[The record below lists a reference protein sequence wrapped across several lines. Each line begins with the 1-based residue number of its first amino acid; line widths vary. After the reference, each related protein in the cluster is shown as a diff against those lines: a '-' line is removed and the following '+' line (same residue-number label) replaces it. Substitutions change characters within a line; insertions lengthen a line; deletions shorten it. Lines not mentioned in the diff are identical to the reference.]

1 MHRFIDGEDRMQR
14 ALLPH
19 SLEDYV
25 GEENPVRVIEVF
37 IDELD
42 LPALGFSG
50 MTRGATGRPAYHPS
64 TLLKIYLYGY
74 LNRVQSSRRLERE
87 AQRNIELMW
96 LTGRLAPDFKTIADF
111 RKDNGAAIRSVCR
124 QFVELCRG
132 LKLFTGAVVAIDG
145 SKFKAVNNRDKNY
158 TVAKVTGRM
167 EQVNASIARYLRALD
182 QADREESDIAE
193 AKSGRLKE
201 KIAGL
206 RRQMQALKAMEQR
219 VQDAPDQQV
228 SLTDPDAR
236 SMATSGKGTA
246 TVGYNVQIAVD
257 AEHRLIVA
265 HEVINQGSGRQ
276 QLAPMAFKAQ
286 QATGCDKITA
296 LADRGYF
303 NGDQV
308 LSCER
313 TGVAPIVPK
322 TLTSSGAK
330 RGFFTRQ
337 DFIYNA
343 EHDHYTCPAGAK
355 LTKIHR
361 RVDHTVDFD
370 RYRHLSACF
379 TCPLRPRCTPTP
391 RRIIKRWE
399 NEDVL
404 DRMQDRLDRMP
415 DAMGVRRQ
423 TVEHPFGTLKAWMGA
438 THFLTRTLDKVRTE
452 MSLHV
457 LAYNTQANDQ
467 DLRSGT
473 ADGGDQNLI
482 ASLKLLASV
491 CLSASALTPGK
502 HGAST
507 HTSDAFSHGL
517 GHEYA
522 FGRTRLDGSIA
533 PFSAVPCGSGRG
545 VRSTQ

>member
-1 MHRFIDGEDRMQR
+1 MHRFIDGEDRMQQT
-14 ALLPH
+14 LLPN

-25 GEENPVRVIEVF
+25 NEENPVRVVEVF

-42 LPALGFSG
+42 LAALGFSG
-50 MTRGATGRPAYHPS
+50 MTPAATGRPAYHPS

-111 RKDNGAAIRSVCR
+111 RKNNGAAIRAVCSQFVVLCR
-124 QFVELCRG
+124 QLG
-132 LKLFTGAVVAIDG
+132 LFTRAVVAIDG

-167 EQVNASIARYLRALD
+167 EQVAASIARYLRALD

-206 RRQMQALKAMEQR
+206 RRQMQALKVMEQT

-228 SLTDPDAR
+228 
-236 SMATSGKGTA
+236 
-246 TVGYNVQIAVD
+246 
-257 AEHRLIVA
+257 
-265 HEVINQGSGRQ
+265 
-276 QLAPMAFKAQ
+276 APMAFKAQ
-286 QATGCDKITA
+286 HATGCEQITA

-308 LSCER
+308 LSCEG
-313 TGVAPIVPK
+313 TGVAPVVAK

-337 DFIYNA
+337 DFIYDA

-355 LTKIHR
+355 LTKAKR
-361 RVDHTVDFD
+361 RADHTEDFD
-370 RYRHLSACF
+370 FYRHLSACF
-379 TCPLRPRCTPTP
+379 TCPLKSRCTPTKL
-391 RRIIKRWE
+391 RRIKRWV

-415 DAMGVRRQ
+415 EAMGVRRQ

-457 LAYNTQANDQ
+457 LVYN
-467 DLRSGT
+467 
-473 ADGGDQNLI
+473 
-482 ASLKLLASV
+482 LKRMI
-491 CLSASALTPGK
+491 TI
-502 HGAST
+502 
-507 HTSDAFSHGL
+507 
-517 GHEYA
+517 
-522 FGRTRLDGSIA
+522 FGVEPLMAAIRA
-533 PFSAVPCGSGRG
+533 
-545 VRSTQ
+545 

>member
-1 MHRFIDGEDRMQR
+1 MHRFIDGEDRMQQ

-42 LPALGFSG
+42 LAALGFSG
-50 MTRGATGRPAYHPS
+50 MTPAVTGRPAYHPS

-111 RKDNGAAIRSVCR
+111 RKDNGAAIQSVCR

-145 SKFKAVNNRDKNY
+145 SKFKAVNNRDKNF
-158 TVAKVTGRM
+158 TVAKVGKRM
-167 EQVNASIARYLRALD
+167 EQVDTSIARYLRALD
-182 QADREESDIAE
+182 QADREEGDVAE
-193 AKSGRLKE
+193 AKSLRLKE

-206 RRQMQALKAMEQR
+206 RRQMQALKEMAQQ
-219 VQDAPDQQV
+219 VQAAPDQQV

-236 SMATSGKGTA
+236 SMATSGRGTGV
-246 TVGYNVQIAVD
+246 VGYNVQIAVD
-257 AEHRLIVA
+257 AEHHLIVA
-265 HEVINQGSGRQ
+265 HEVINQGHDRS
-276 QLAPMAFKAQ
+276 QLAPMAHKAKE
-286 QATGCDKITA
+286 ATGCEQVTA

-303 NGDQV
+303 SGDQV
-308 LSCER
+308 LSCEG

-322 TLTSSGAK
+322 VLTSSGTK
-330 RGFFTRQ
+330 RGLFARQ
-337 DFIYNA
+337 DFIYDA
-343 EHDHYTCPAGAK
+343 EHDHYTCPAGAQ

-361 RVDHTVDFD
+361 RTDHTEDFD

-379 TCPLRPRCTPTP
+379 TCPLRPRCTPTQ

-404 DRMQDRLDRMP
+404 DRMQARLDRMP
-415 DAMGVRRQ
+415 EAMGVRRQ

-457 LAYNTQANDQ
+457 MAYN
-467 DLRSGT
+467 
-473 ADGGDQNLI
+473 
-482 ASLKLLASV
+482 LKRMI
-491 CLSASALTPGK
+491 TI
-502 HGAST
+502 
-507 HTSDAFSHGL
+507 
-517 GHEYA
+517 
-522 FGRTRLDGSIA
+522 FGVGQLMEAIRT
-533 PFSAVPCGSGRG
+533 
-545 VRSTQ
+545 

>member
-1 MHRFIDGEDRMQR
+1 MKRFVEGEDRRQG

-19 SLEDYV
+19 CLDDYV
-25 GEENPVRVIEVF
+25 TENNPVRVIEAF

-42 LPALGFSG
+42 LATVGFDG
-50 MTRGATGRPAYHPS
+50 VVPETTGHPAYHPA

-87 AQRNIELMW
+87 AQRNTELMW

-111 RKDNGAAIRSVCR
+111 RKDNGEAIRAVCSQFVVLCR
-124 QFVELCRG
+124 QLG
-132 LKLFTGAVVAIDG
+132 LFTRAVVAIDG

-167 EQVNASIARYLRALD
+167 DQVNGSIARYLRALD

-193 AKSGRLKE
+193 AKSVRLKE

-206 RRQMQALKAMEQR
+206 RRQMQALKVMEQT

-257 AEHRLIVA
+257 AEHHLIVA
-265 HEVINQGSGRQ
+265 HEVTNQGYDRH
-276 QLAPMAFKAQ
+276 QLAPMALKAQ
-286 QATGCDKITA
+286 QATGCEQITA

-308 LSCER
+308 LSCEG

-322 TLTSSGAK
+322 TLTSGNAK
-330 RGFFTRQ
+330 RGLFTGQ
-337 DFIYNA
+337 DFIYGA
-343 EHDHYTCPAGAK
+343 EKDHYTCPAGEH
-355 LTKIHR
+355 LTRGLVRSDR
-361 RVDHTVDFD
+361 RGDIDQ
-370 RYRHLSACF
+370 YRHLTACF
-379 TCPLRPRCTPTP
+379 TCPLKPTCTPDKLK
-391 RRIIKRWE
+391 RIKRWKHE
-399 NEDVL
+399 RVL
-404 DRMQDRLDRMP
+404 DTMQARLDRMP

-423 TVEHPFGTLKAWMGA
+423 TVEHPFGTIKAWMGS
-438 THFLTRTLDKVRTE
+438 THFLTRTLKRVSTE

-457 LAYNTQANDQ
+457 LAYNIKRVIAIIGVGPLLQAI
-467 DLRSGT
+467 R
-473 ADGGDQNLI
+473 A
-482 ASLKLLASV
+482 
-491 CLSASALTPGK
+491 
-502 HGAST
+502 
-507 HTSDAFSHGL
+507 
-517 GHEYA
+517 
-522 FGRTRLDGSIA
+522 
-533 PFSAVPCGSGRG
+533 
-545 VRSTQ
+545 